1 VTKAG
6 EQAEPKR
13 RGRRA
18 GGEDTRTAL
27 LDAARAVFV
36 ERGYEGATVRSIA
49 ARAGVD
55 AAMVNHWFG
64 SKENLFAKAVLQL
77 PFDPTELVAHLLN
90 GPPEQTGE
98 RIVRTFLGVWDAT
111 GGGPFAALVRS
122 VTSHEG
128 VATMLREFF
137 LHNVFDKLVQDLTD
151 DEVELRATLSASQ
164 IIGMGMVRYVVR
176 FEPLASADPDAL
188 VAAVGPNIQRYLT
201 GDITGP

>member
-1 VTKAG
+1 MTKAG

-18 GGEDTRTAL
+18 GGEDTKTAL
-27 LDAARAVFV
+27 LHAAREVFV

-49 ARAGVD
+49 AKAGVD
-55 AAMVNHWFG
+55 AAMVNHWYG

-77 PFDPTELVAHLLN
+77 PFDPTELVKQLLD

-128 VATMLREFF
+128 VATVLREFF
-137 LHNVFDKLVQDLTD
+137 LHNVFSKLVEGLTD

-164 IIGMGMVRYVVR
+164 VIGMGMVRYVVR
-176 FEPLASADPDAL
+176 FEPLASADADTL
-188 VAAVGPNIQRYLT
+188 VAAVGPTIQRYLT
-201 GDITGP
+201 GDIT

>member
-1 VTKAG
+1 
-6 EQAEPKR
+6 
-13 RGRRA
+13 
-18 GGEDTRTAL
+18 
-27 LDAARAVFV
+27 
-36 ERGYEGATVRSIA
+36 VRSIA
-49 ARAGVD
+49 AKAGVD

-77 PFDPTELVAHLLN
+77 PFDPTQLVEHLLD

-128 VATMLREFF
+128 VATVLREFF
-137 LHNVFDKLVQDLTD
+137 LHNVFTKLVEGLAG

-176 FEPLASADPDAL
+176 FEPLASTDPEKL
-188 VAAVGPNIQRYLT
+188 VAAVGPTVQRYLT
-201 GDITGP
+201 GDLA

>member
-1 VTKAG
+1 VTTAG
-6 EQAEPKR
+6 EQTEPKR

-18 GGEDTRTAL
+18 GSEDTKAAL
-27 LDAARAVFV
+27 LDAARDVFI

-49 ARAGVD
+49 AKAGVD

-77 PFDPTELVAHLLN
+77 PFDPNALVERLLD

-98 RIVRTFLGVWDAT
+98 RIARNFIGVWDAS

-128 VATMLREFF
+128 VATVMREFF
-137 LHNVFDKLVQDLTD
+137 LTKVFAKITEGLTTD
-151 DEVELRATLSASQ
+151 QVELRASLCASQ
-164 IIGMGMVRYVVR
+164 VIGMGMIRYVVK
-176 FEPLASADPDAL
+176 FEPFASADVETV
-188 VAAVGPNIQRYLT
+188 VASVGPNLQRYLT
-201 GDITGP
+201 GDIG